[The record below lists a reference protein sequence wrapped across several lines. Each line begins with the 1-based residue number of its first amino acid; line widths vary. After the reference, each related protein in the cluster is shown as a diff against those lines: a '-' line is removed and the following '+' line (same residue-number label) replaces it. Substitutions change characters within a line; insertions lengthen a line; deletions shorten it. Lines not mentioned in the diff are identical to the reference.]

1 MNRNARLTASILSG
15 PGVHLALAGVFCIAL
30 AALPTRW
37 TGSAKQ
43 HVASLLRPAQEAT
56 LSLSSWCESKTALW
70 HDTSDNAE
78 RIRMLEQQ
86 LAAAQSRGRA
96 AEAELLTAHTATSSS
111 ATTHVSARAA
121 DSLLVTRAIEA
132 RVLGRQARAYLGR
145 RDLLSAGSTNGIE
158 PEALVVDEGPQQ
170 IDLGEDRDIEP
181 GRLVL
186 AGRRVWGKIV
196 EVGPHTS
203 TVRRI
208 TESGYRDLVQLASIS
223 DGRLQ
228 FGPRGVLEGGVS
240 KDGATE
246 DEHADKSLCRIRL
259 IETVEPVT
267 VGDRVYT
274 AGREGMIR
282 SPLLYGTVVR
292 AEATPGA
299 SHWKIWVQ
307 PAMEASRIERV
318 AVLRTELNPQRVAA
332 QPATLRK

>member
-1 MNRNARLTASILSG
+1 MNRNARLTASLLSG
-15 PGVHLALAGVFCIAL
+15 PGVHLALAGAFCITL

-56 LSLSSWCESKTALW
+56 LSLSSWCDSKTALW

-78 RIRMLEQQ
+78 RIRRLEQQ

-96 AEAELLTAHTATSSS
+96 AEAELLAAHTATSSG
-111 ATTHVSARAA
+111 ATPHVSARVA
-121 DSLLVTRAIEA
+121 DSLLITRTIEA

-208 TESGYRDLVQLASIS
+208 TESGYRDLVQLASVS

-240 KDGATE
+240 EDKDNG
-246 DEHADKSLCRIRL
+246 KGLCRIRL

-292 AEATPGA
+292 AEAAPRA
-299 SHWKIWVQ
+299 SHWEIWVQ
-307 PAMEASRIERV
+307 PAIEASRVERV
-318 AVLRTELNPQRVAA
+318 AVLRTELNPQRVAE
-332 QPATLRK
+332 QPATVRR